1 MSFAVTRLGYY
12 NPFLFVGTTLTSVAA
27 GLYTTLKTDSDR
39 AKWIG
44 YQVISGAGIGF
55 ILQMV

>member
-1 MSFAVTRLGYY
+1 MTFAVTRLGYY
-12 NPFLFVGTTLTSVAA
+12 NPFLMVGTCLTSVAA
-27 GLYTTLKTDSDR
+27 GLYTTLSTDSDR
-39 AKWIG
+39 TEWIG